1 MRFFE
6 WYLHTALNSMGW
18 PKPKGIFRRPH
29 VDVLIADMV
38 VQLGLRVIVG
48 LGAGRP
54 EVATRLLADTFAGNP
69 WNEEST
75 GALTRGLR
83 EKAETVVAS
92 HPDMTP
98 WKALYYDH
106 QLAPYGNNLP
116 WPDLFD
122 DRVGAIRA
130 MVASRACYW
139 GLTNEHRMQA
149 IFDREELDHEENA
162 PEANQYG
169 LGVSN
174 TFPFNSLEHFYES
187 CDTFIDTFNTAM
199 PPLRAI
205 PPQLRAVPEIARR
218 LTT

>member
-1 MRFFE
+1 MRFLE
-6 WYLHTALNSMGW
+6 WYLHTALNSMGC
-18 PKPKGIFRRPH
+18 PKPKGIFRKPH

-38 VQLGLRVIVG
+38 VELGLRVIVG
-48 LGAGRP
+48 PGAGRP

-75 GALTRGLR
+75 GALTRAMR

-92 HPDMTP
+92 HPDITP

-106 QLAPYGNNLP
+106 QLAPYGNNLR

-130 MVASRACYW
+130 MVASRVCYW

-149 IFDREELDHEENA
+149 IFDREKLDYEENT

-174 TFPFNSLEHFYES
+174 TTKLRMLAEEFENICPNVGVVMCYSYNWRAPFRE
-187 CDTFIDTFNTAM
+187 
-199 PPLRAI
+199 PL
-205 PPQLRAVPEIARR
+205 
-218 LTT
+218 T